1 MELSFLQKTWPLKLL
16 QKISKT
22 DYLEEIYMTFLN
34 DMLPETAEAF
44 GQMRN
49 SIFKDSF
56 LDVKTKELIAIASSV
71 LMRCQFC
78 VDAHSQRA
86 IAAGA
91 TKEEIAEAISVAM
104 FIAAG
109 SQIGWTNIYTENIY
123 DRIGRTLI
131 RKPRNKRM
139 PFPLLGERTKGEGER
154 KTQIKLIEHPP
165 SSQPSPQEEG
175 ETFAASLKNLRLDWP
190 DGLPEKQKR
199 ELAVPSPRGRR
210 LG

>member
-1 MELSFLQKTWPLKLL
+1 MS
-16 QKISKT
+16 
-22 DYLEEIYMTFLN
+22 FLN

-44 GQMRN
+44 GQLRN

-123 DRIGRTLI
+123 DRIFD
-131 RKPRNKRM
+131 K
-139 PFPLLGERTKGEGER
+139 KGE
-154 KTQIKLIEHPP
+154 
-165 SSQPSPQEEG
+165 EEAG
-175 ETFAASLKNLRLDWP
+175 NEDVCGCGCGCKD
-190 DGLPEKQKR
+190 
-199 ELAVPSPRGRR
+199 
-210 LG
+210 

>member
-1 MELSFLQKTWPLKLL
+1 MSFLN
-16 QKISKT
+16 
-22 DYLEEIYMTFLN
+22 E
-34 DMLPETAEAF
+34 MLPETAEAF

-109 SQIGWTNIYTENIY
+109 SQIGWTNIYGESIY
-123 DRIGRTLI
+123 DKIFD
-131 RKPRNKRM
+131 N
-139 PFPLLGERTKGEGER
+139 KGEE
-154 KTQIKLIEHPP
+154 K
-165 SSQPSPQEEG
+165 
-175 ETFAASLKNLRLDWP
+175 AAKEDICGCGCGCK
-190 DGLPEKQKR
+190 D
-199 ELAVPSPRGRR
+199 
-210 LG
+210 

>member
-1 MELSFLQKTWPLKLL
+1 MS
-16 QKISKT
+16 
-22 DYLEEIYMTFLN
+22 FLN

-44 GQMRN
+44 GQLRN

-109 SQIGWTNIYTENIY
+109 SQIGWTNIYSENIY
-123 DRIGRTLI
+123 DRIFD
-131 RKPRNKRM
+131 K
-139 PFPLLGERTKGEGER
+139 KGE
-154 KTQIKLIEHPP
+154 
-165 SSQPSPQEEG
+165 EEAG
-175 ETFAASLKNLRLDWP
+175 KEDVCGCGCGCKD
-190 DGLPEKQKR
+190 
-199 ELAVPSPRGRR
+199 
-210 LG
+210 

>member
-1 MELSFLQKTWPLKLL
+1 MSFLN
-16 QKISKT
+16 
-22 DYLEEIYMTFLN
+22 E
-34 DMLPETAEAF
+34 MLPETAEAF

-109 SQIGWTNIYTENIY
+109 SQIGWTNIYGESIY
-123 DRIGRTLI
+123 DKIFD
-131 RKPRNKRM
+131 N
-139 PFPLLGERTKGEGER
+139 KGE
-154 KTQIKLIEHPP
+154 
-165 SSQPSPQEEG
+165 
-175 ETFAASLKNLRLDWP
+175 
-190 DGLPEKQKR
+190 EKVEK
-199 ELAVPSPRGRR
+199 EDVCGC
-210 LG
+210 GCGCKD